1 MANDKNIVKSKEEE
15 KKKERVELIN
25 RKLLIKICTE
35 LTEVLEKYK
44 LSDGEISYIVTFL
57 YEGIKYL
64 DEDVRK
70 QAIVSSKLQLIKK
83 KIMEEVKKKDL

>member
-15 KKKERVELIN
+15 KKRVKLIDGELL
-25 RKLLIKICTE
+25 KKICTE

-44 LSDGEISYIVTFL
+44 LSDGEISYVVTFL

>member
-15 KKKERVELIN
+15 KKRVKLIDGELL
-25 RKLLIKICTE
+25 KKICTE

>member
-15 KKKERVELIN
+15 KKRVKLIDGELL
-25 RKLLIKICTE
+25 KKICTE

-83 KIMEEVKKKDL
+83 KIMEEIKEKDL

>member
-15 KKKERVELIN
+15 KKRVKLIDGELL
-25 RKLLIKICTE
+25 KKICTE

-44 LSDGEISYIVTFL
+44 LNDGEISYIVTFL

>member
-15 KKKERVELIN
+15 KKRVKLIDGELL
-25 RKLLIKICTE
+25 KKICTE

-44 LSDGEISYIVTFL
+44 LSDGEISYVVTFL

-64 DEDVRK
+64 NEDVRK
-70 QAIVSSKLQLIKK
+70 QVIISSKLQLIKK